1 MSNPTKLLTITQLQ
15 NDMLRMLDD
24 AFKPQPTRALIFNTQ
39 EAVYEIFEYPTGW
52 TIRKGE
58 DSMVL
63 TNGLT
68 EEEMWTMLK
77 LLK

>member
-1 MSNPTKLLTITQLQ
+1 MSKLTKLITVTQMQ
-15 NDMLRMLDD
+15 NDILRELND
-24 AFKPQPTRALIFNTQ
+24 AFKPQPTRSITFNTQ

-52 TIRKGE
+52 TIRRGE

-63 TNGLT
+63 TTGLT
-68 EEEMWTMLK
+68 EEEMWAMLK